1 MPVNKYAAFYGHLLF
16 PGTHM
21 VTGYVMVVGTVDR
34 VVNALEAIPATCSA
48 AASCLLKHHR
58 IPLIRRVAQDGSKSY
73 VATESCGLTG
83 LTDDATFGFKVEL
96 FSAVEASIFLRKWI
110 FEKLNLSDDGAS
122 DLPKILC
129 AEEGVIPD
137 ELVLVAEIV
146 IEESDTE
153 TKSSLLAAWAAHAV
167 GLEVPIEG
175 LAEAL
180 AASATTAMPALPA
193 PRTCTDFP
201 PGSRVRV
208 LSKKHKTVPIGVTI
222 AEGASGKMLFGS
234 SLTAPR
240 SKSINSCLTTKT
252 ACYF

>member
-146 IEESDTE
+146 IE
-153 TKSSLLAAWAAHAV
+153 
-167 GLEVPIEG
+167 
-175 LAEAL
+175 AL
-180 AASATTAMPALPA
+180 
-193 PRTCTDFP
+193 
-201 PGSRVRV
+201 GSRVGECAYGDLPAYV
-208 LSKKHKTVPIGVTI
+208 GVGCLRRCLRRFPCLRRCWCQCKCLV
-222 AEGASGKMLFGS
+222 ANYGAFAGRNTGIPVILEHSTGTEFL
-234 SLTAPR
+234 
-240 SKSINSCLTTKT
+240 
-252 ACYF
+252 